1 MDNEDEKI
9 DSSQIFTF
17 NNNIDINKFFKMTAE
32 QKLDYYFDYKKLE
45 KALDLI
51 MPYYNLKNKAESSI
65 NTFT

>member
-1 MDNEDEKI
+1 
-9 DSSQIFTF
+9 
-17 NNNIDINKFFKMTAE
+17 MTAE